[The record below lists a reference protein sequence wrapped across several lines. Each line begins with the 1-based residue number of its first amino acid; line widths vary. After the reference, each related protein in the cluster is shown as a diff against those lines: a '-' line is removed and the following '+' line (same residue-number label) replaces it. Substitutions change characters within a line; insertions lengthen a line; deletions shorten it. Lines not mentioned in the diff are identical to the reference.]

1 MVSGSVI
8 SSLDL
13 CIIIIIILSII
24 RIFTNKKQQEEEQ
37 EKERPTATVLIPV
50 HDSDSPKYDLIIG
63 NTLSLNPLHPLHI
76 HYYNIGYWNIH
87 VGGLNSNDHNNHT
100 IVHRH
105 HL

>member
-13 CIIIIIILSII
+13 CIIIIITII
-24 RIFTNKKQQEEEQ
+24 RIFTKKQQEEEQ

-76 HYYNIGYWNIH
+76 HYYYIGYWNIH
-87 VGGLNSNDHNNHT
+87 LVGSNSNDHNHT

-105 HL
+105 H